1 MNENNTTQKQLMD
14 KIRKSDSY
22 KLGQCESML
31 EYVLKIHSNETKDEQ
46 VFQTQLKTQLKI
58 ILQQIEE
65 YLDEQKEN

>member
-46 VFQTQLKTQLKI
+46 VFQTQLKT